1 MTHSPPTWETTLDVA
16 GVSVAVTAPEPYAAC
31 IRRRLGAVVGQADIE
46 VEVTVSETAP
56 SPPDRPPD
64 QEMEEYASWE
74 QDGVLWIG
82 RDHSSVRIDDRSV
95 RLGGPLDDEF
105 DEDTLD
111 DLLQFGISQALATPD
126 QLLIH
131 GAVVAAGDDALVIVG
146 GSGQGKS
153 TLAAVALVAG
163 WQLLGDDLALVH
175 PHESLVRGVQRPPMV
190 PAEIAESHGLHG
202 HREPTPRGRVQLP
215 VDILQPASSRLV
227 GVVSVA
233 HGDTGGVQLR
243 DGADVHTLDDALAV
257 PPFRS
262 VIRRHLAA
270 GAALVAKPTV
280 LLEHARDPRIRVER
294 GIESL
299 QEAMDLCRSLADQ

>member
-1 MTHSPPTWETTLDVA
+1 
-16 GVSVAVTAPEPYAAC
+16 
-31 IRRRLGAVVGQADIE
+31 
-46 VEVTVSETAP
+46 
-56 SPPDRPPD
+56 
-64 QEMEEYASWE
+64 MEEFASWE
-74 QDGVLWIG
+74 QDGALWIG
-82 RDHSSVRIDDRSV
+82 RDNSLVRIEDGLV
-95 RLGGPLDDEF
+95 HLGGPLDDEY

-126 QLLIH
+126 RLLIH
-131 GAVVAAGDDALVIVG
+131 GAVVAIGDDALVIVG

-190 PAEIAESHGLHG
+190 PADIAESHDLHG
-202 HREPTPRGRVQLP
+202 QREPTPRGRIRLP
-215 VDILQPASSRLV
+215 VDILEPTSRRLV

-233 HGDTGGVQLR
+233 HGDAGGVQLR
-243 DGADVHTLDDALAV
+243 DGADIHTLDYALAV

-280 LLEHARDPRIRVER
+280 LLEHARDPRIRVDR

-299 QEAMDLCRSLADQ
+299 REAMDLCRSLAVQ